1 MKIGIIGA
9 MEPEVAILREQ
20 INNRETITVAGCE
33 FYSGELAGHQV
44 ILTRSGI
51 GKVAA
56 SIATTILL
64 ERFAPD
70 CVINTGSAG
79 GFDPELHVGDVVI
92 SNDVRHHDVDVTA
105 FGYEP
110 GQLPQQP
117 AAFASDRKLIEVAE
131 KVMHQFPDLQSRV
144 GLICTGDQFM
154 CDPQRIAQL
163 RQTFPT
169 MMAVEMEAAAI
180 AQVCHQ
186 FKVPFVV
193 IRSLSDI
200 AGTESPSTFEEY
212 LEVAAKNSSA
222 MIVAMLYQLS

>member
-1 MKIGIIGA
+1 MKVGIIGA
-9 MEPEVAILREQ
+9 MEPEVAILRAQ
-20 INNRETITVAGCE
+20 ISNCETTTIAGCE
-33 FYSGELAGHQV
+33 FYCGQLAGHDV

-56 SIATTILL
+56 SMATTILL
-64 ERFAPD
+64 DRYAPD

-79 GFDPELHVGDVVI
+79 GFDPELRVGDVVI
-92 SNDVRHHDVDVTA
+92 SDEVRHHDVNVTA

-110 GQLPQQP
+110 GQLPKQP
-117 AAFASDRKLIEVAE
+117 AAFVSDEKLIAVARQ
-131 KVMHQFPDLQSRV
+131 VMDQFPEMQSRI

-154 CDPQRIAQL
+154 CEPEHIEQV

-169 MMAVEMEAAAI
+169 MMAAEMEAAAI

-186 FKVPFVV
+186 FKLPFVV

-200 AGTESPSTFEEY
+200 AGTESPSSFEEY
-212 LEVAAKNSSA
+212 LEVAAKNSSD
-222 MIVAMLYQLS
+222 MIVAMLKQL

>member
-20 INNRETITVAGCE
+20 ISNMETLSIAGCE
-33 FYSGELAGHQV
+33 FYRGELAGHDV

-64 ERFAPD
+64 DRYAPD

-79 GFDPELHVGDVVI
+79 GFDPELRVGDVVI
-92 SNDVRHHDVDVTA
+92 SDEVRHHDVNVTA

-117 AAFASDRKLIEVAE
+117 AAFISDSKLIEVATQ
-131 KVMHQFPDLQSRV
+131 VMHQLPELQSRI

-154 CDPQRIAQL
+154 CDPDHIEQV
-163 RQTFPT
+163 RQTFPS
-169 MMAVEMEAAAI
+169 MMAAEMEAAAI

-200 AGTESPSTFEEY
+200 AGTESPSSFEEY

-222 MIVAMLYQLS
+222 MIVAMLKQL

>member
-1 MKIGIIGA
+1 MKVGIIGA
-9 MEPEVAILREQ
+9 MEPEVAILRAQ
-20 INNRETITVAGCE
+20 ISNCEITTIAGCE
-33 FYSGELAGHQV
+33 FYFGQLAGHDV

-56 SIATTILL
+56 SMATTILL
-64 ERFAPD
+64 DRYAPD

-79 GFDPELHVGDVVI
+79 GFDPELRVGDVVI
-92 SNDVRHHDVDVTA
+92 SDEVRHHDVNVTA

-117 AAFASDRKLIEVAE
+117 AAFVSDEKLIAVARQ
-131 KVMHQFPDLQSRV
+131 VMDQFPEMQSRI

-154 CDPQRIAQL
+154 CEPEHIEQV

-169 MMAVEMEAAAI
+169 MMAAEMEAAAI

-186 FKVPFVV
+186 FKLPFVV

-200 AGTESPSTFEEY
+200 AGTESPSSFEEY
-212 LEVAAKNSSA
+212 LEVAAKNSSD
-222 MIVAMLYQLS
+222 MIVAMLKQL